1 MERLSRYG
9 ILIARVMISMV
20 FLLNALGVIDQA
32 EAARELAAR
41 GAPSNLVPFLM
52 LVGRSVELIGGLA
65 LAFGVFQMVAAVALI
80 AFLVAATF
88 VGHAF
93 WLAAAGTPVFVGQLI
108 NFLKNL
114 AIMGGLLFVAS
125 TQSQLALMRS
135 TYARKASGS
144 LDEIASHSK
153 TVTDS
158 LSQGTEVSEHPAK
171 MPAP

>member
-20 FLLNALGVIDQA
+20 FLLNALGVIDQT

-41 GAPSNLVPFLM
+41 GASSKLVPFLM

-65 LAFGVFQMVAAVALI
+65 LAFGIFQRVAALALI
-80 AFLVAATF
+80 AFLVAATL

-114 AIMGGLLFVAS
+114 AMMGGLLFVAS
-125 TQSQLALMRS
+125 TQSQPALVSS
-135 TYARKASGS
+135 TYAGKSSGN
-144 LDEIASHSK
+144 LDEIASHSESR
-153 TVTDS
+153 V
-158 LSQGTEVSEHPAK
+158 
-171 MPAP
+171 

>member
-1 MERLSRYG
+1 MQPLSRYG

-65 LAFGVFQMVAAVALI
+65 LAFGIFPRVAALALI
-80 AFLVAATF
+80 AFLVAATL

-93 WLAAAGTPVFVGQLI
+93 WLATAGTPVFVGQLI

-125 TQSQLALMRS
+125 TQSQPALIRS
-135 TYARKASGS
+135 IYARRTTGFLARNASGS
-144 LDEIASHSK
+144 SDAIASHPESR
-153 TVTDS
+153 V
-158 LSQGTEVSEHPAK
+158 
-171 MPAP
+171 

>member
-20 FLLNALGVIDQA
+20 FLLNALGVIDQT

-41 GAPSNLVPFLM
+41 GAPSHLVPFLM

-65 LAFGVFQMVAAVALI
+65 LAFGIFPRVAALALI
-80 AFLVAATF
+80 AFLVAATL

-93 WLAAAGTPVFVGQLI
+93 WLAAAGTPVFVGHLI

-114 AIMGGLLFVAS
+114 AMTDGLLFVAS
-125 TQSQLALMRS
+125 PQSQPALIRS
-135 TYARKASGS
+135 INVKVRGGAS
-144 LDEIASHSK
+144 L
-153 TVTDS
+153 T
-158 LSQGTEVSEHPAK
+158 
-171 MPAP
+171 